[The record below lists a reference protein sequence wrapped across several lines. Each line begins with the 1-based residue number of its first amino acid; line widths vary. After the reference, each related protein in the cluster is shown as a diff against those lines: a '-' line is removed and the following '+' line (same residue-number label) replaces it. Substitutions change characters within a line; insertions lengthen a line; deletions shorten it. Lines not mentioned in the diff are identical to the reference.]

1 MNAAENALT
10 SPSENL
16 NDSVENILVYK
27 DPDHTLNLFFGCLR
41 IRNQKLSNGDFLLNQ
56 YEEFL
61 HEVLPQGS
69 PLARG
74 KCLLMRM
81 SFQKLN
87 CYLKM
92 QKSLLNSQRAEGVLR
107 FAPVHFFD
115 SLHETQFPEKILD
128 LEIELNKANMFELA
142 KLGMKN
148 PAQDLFFICRKL
160 YFKRILAQ
168 RAPALLLTA
177 GLIVTF
183 LIATWLLFFKA
194 QQNPLLV
201 LNQWREFIVS
211 LWSDTHSLN

>member
-10 SPSENL
+10 SPSENI
-16 NDSVENILVYK
+16 NDSVESILVHQE
-27 DPDHTLNLFFGCLR
+27 PDHTLNLFFGQLR
-41 IRNQKLSNGDFLLNQ
+41 VKNQKLAHGDFLLNQ

-69 PLARG
+69 SLARMRFF
-74 KCLLMRM
+74 LMRM

-92 QKSLLNSQRAEGVLR
+92 QRSLLKSQRAEGVLR

-115 SLHETQFPEKILD
+115 NLHETQFPEKILN
-128 LEIELNKANMFELA
+128 LEIELNKANMIDLA
-142 KLGMKN
+142 KQGIKN
-148 PAQDLFFICRKL
+148 PAQDLFLLCRKM
-160 YFKRILAQ
+160 YVKRILAQ

-177 GLIVTF
+177 GLTVTF

-194 QQNPLLV
+194 HQNPLMV

-211 LWSDTHSLN
+211 LWSDSH